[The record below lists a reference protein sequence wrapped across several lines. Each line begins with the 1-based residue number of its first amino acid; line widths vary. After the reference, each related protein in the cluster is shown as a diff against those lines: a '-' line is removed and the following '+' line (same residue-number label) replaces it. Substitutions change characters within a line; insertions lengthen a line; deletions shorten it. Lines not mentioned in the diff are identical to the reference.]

1 MFWGGESQRINL
13 KKFEERRK
21 GWDEK
26 RWDPLAF
33 ATPVLFNSNL
43 F

>member
-1 MFWGGESQRINL
+1 VAKARGIIL

-33 ATPVLFNSNL
+33 ATPLLFKSK
-43 F
+43 